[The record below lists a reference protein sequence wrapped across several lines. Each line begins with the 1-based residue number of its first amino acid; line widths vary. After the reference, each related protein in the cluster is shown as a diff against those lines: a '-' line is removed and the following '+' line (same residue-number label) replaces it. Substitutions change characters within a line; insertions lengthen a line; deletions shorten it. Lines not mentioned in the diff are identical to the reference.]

1 MDGGGARKRP
11 TITDVARRA
20 RVSGAT
26 VSYVLNDRPGVGEA
40 SRRRVLKAAEALGYR
55 RNRLARGLR
64 DGRTHVFGLLLA
76 NIANPFYPEIA
87 AGVIAVA
94 AESGYQVFVSH
105 TGEDQAQQR
114 REVEALSDHG
124 CDGLIFTSVT
134 DADRELLRK
143 LLEAGPPF
151 VQAVRRVRGIRA
163 DYVGI
168 DNRAAGRDVILHLV
182 ALGHRDI
189 ALISGPLASSASRGR
204 YEGMREVLAESGLA
218 LPADRFTESALTR
231 EAGYRAATSLL
242 QGRKRPTA
250 IACGNDM
257 IALGA
262 IDAGIEA
269 GLQMPA
275 ELAVTGFDDM
285 SFASSRM
292 VNLTTISQPLREI
305 GVTAVELLRS
315 RLRDPSQAP
324 RDVILPHRLIVRGSS
339 SAPAPAVSKP
349 SPGAAVTRP
358 PRRRRG

>member
-1 MDGGGARKRP
+1 MDGGGAYRRP

-20 RVSGAT
+20 RVSAAT

-40 SRRRVLKAAEALGYR
+40 SRRRVLAAAEVLGYR

-64 DGRTHVFGLLLA
+64 DGRSHVLGLLLA

-94 AESGYQVFVSH
+94 ADSGYQVFVSH

-124 CDGLIFTSVT
+124 CDGLIFTSVIE
-134 DADRELLRK
+134 ADRELLRH
-143 LLEAGPPF
+143 LMQAGPPF

-168 DNRAAGRDVILHLV
+168 DNRAAGRDVILHL
-182 ALGHRDI
+182 AAMGHTDI
-189 ALISGPLASSASRGR
+189 ALIAGPPASSASRGR
-204 YEGMREVLAESGLA
+204 YEGMREALKESGLA
-218 LPADRFTESALTR
+218 LPAGRFTESALTR
-231 EAGYRAATSLL
+231 EAGYQAATSLL
-242 QGRKRPTA
+242 QSRKRPTA

-262 IDAGIEA
+262 IDAAIEA
-269 GLQMPA
+269 GVRMPA
-275 ELAVTGFDDM
+275 EMAVTGFDDM

-305 GVTAVELLRS
+305 GATAVELLRG
-315 RLRDPSQAP
+315 RLRDPSRPPQE
-324 RDVILPHRLIVRGSS
+324 VILPHQLIVRGSS
-339 SAPAPAVSKP
+339 STSPAGARPAV
-349 SPGAAVTRP
+349 
-358 PRRRRG
+358 RRQRRG